1 MEMLELES
9 NLDSFK
15 GSIFKR
21 LDHCEEKFH
30 GIEVTQNEC
39 KRRLRRLE
47 LDRSR
52 LDDNEEIELQK
63 TILLIFDINLKF

>member
-1 MEMLELES
+1 MEMLEVES
-9 NLDSFK
+9 YLDSFK

-21 LDHCEEKFH
+21 LEHCEEKFH

-52 LDDNEEIELQK
+52 LDDNEEIEIQQV
-63 TILLIFDINLKF
+63 TINLKDIEI